1 MEKNT
6 QDGWWPVAG
15 WPDYQIKKDGT
26 VRKLSTGR
34 ILAHINNADGKPF
47 VRLSCATG
55 RKAEYHRESIL
66 VSRLLAMCF
75 PAKASYVAPA
85 CNDLAQ
91 PGEVFVRVSDQPDY
105 MISNYQRVWSW
116 KTLRFVGKPTNYGKL
131 RVLFAD
137 GTHKNVDKLYA
148 EHFGYNPPCEPGEI
162 WKMSV
167 APGIMVSNLG
177 RLFSTWNLRL
187 MSPHKKGD
195 GRDYLLID
203 DRFGQE
209 HRVHRLVAMAFVS
222 GRNLFRDCVDHIN
235 EDKEDNRASNLR
247 WCTREE
253 NNAFYANNHYK

>member
-6 QDGWWPVAG
+6 QDGWRPVAG

-34 ILAHINNADGKPF
+34 ILSHISNADGKPF
-47 VRLSCATG
+47 VRLSRATG

-75 PAKASYVAPA
+75 PTKASYVAPA

-91 PGEVFVRVSDQPDY
+91 PDEVFVRVSGQPDY

-116 KTLRFVGKPTNYGKL
+116 KTLRFMGKPTNYGKPC
-131 RVLFAD
+131 VLFAD
-137 GTHKNVDKLYA
+137 GTCKNVDKLYA

-167 APGIMVSNLG
+167 EPGVMVSNMG
-177 RLFSTWNLRL
+177 RLFSAWNLSL
-187 MSPHKKGD
+187 MKQQKKRGS
-195 GRDYLLID
+195 GYLQVD
-203 DRFGQE
+203 ANG
-209 HRVHRLVAMAFVS
+209 HRWAVHRLVAMAFVP
-222 GRNLFRDCVDHIN
+222 GRDLFRDCVDHIN
-235 EDKEDNRASNLR
+235 EVKDDNRACNLR

-253 NNAFYANNHYK
+253 NNAFYADNHYK